1 MKGVMNLTEDKVKLV
16 GYTFAISLL
25 IPPNVGLNIMGLNF
39 EDLPLILL
47 FGYLFYLKLDDYK
60 KNNLDK
66 FDIYFLIFLSVFMLY
81 TNIFV
86 ESRGIFNQTNLR
98 FYFYFFLAFL
108 VVSICDSEK
117 NKIEKIFEPLSLVMV
132 INLFIILTKFEIN
145 GNLNG
150 WISNNTAGIN
160 PFTSGR
166 LGGLQGGGPNV
177 IGIICAI
184 SALVYLFKIFN
195 SKDLNKNLKS
205 NKFNLF
211 ILLISLLN
219 LYLTYSR
226 GSYLA
231 LGVGFLILLL
241 TTDSLKKQNKFS
253 LVILMT
259 FLTLI
264 FIYINPSIFLKQ
276 TNRGFLNELGFNN
289 ASLIQGT
296 GGGNYIKS
304 VYKEYLVTLDDKT
317 LMDEFNITY
326 SASEKNINKKLSEN
340 TEGPVDGG
348 FLKLD
353 FIYKDNYLPRSVI
366 SFHYSNNGTQWEQIG
381 FDHTNGTVINLI
393 QNDSY
398 FEVGGWGDGQSNDD
412 SYLDGVINEVE
423 IKTETS
429 INRYEFPK
437 YKRGIDYFVLTP
449 KLRNVYRGDLKYSE
463 SGIQL
468 ERPRDY
474 WLALPNYVDLSKKD
488 FSIVVGLDIDEIPKG
503 NETIFSQSSI
513 LRLNEEFNDQS
524 WKWSIVDGRMYF
536 FWIENVDN
544 GYSNYLGGQ
553 SLRSGKLISV
563 DGKFQSIMSDFN
575 ISQYDE
581 ITTSHNGFLTMSVEY
596 GILPV
601 AFLLL
606 SFLYLVFNNLNRNYL
621 FEHIIFAMFLIQNLT
636 NDLIYSPDIAIYFWI
651 VPVYFLKNILR
662 VND

>member
-39 EDLPLILL
+39 EDVPLMLL

-98 FYFYFFLAFL
+98 FYFYFFLSFL
-108 VVSICDSEK
+108 VVSICDSDK

-184 SALVYLFKIFN
+184 SALVYIFKIFN
-195 SKDLNKNLKS
+195 SEDSNINLKS

-211 ILLISLLN
+211 IILISLLN

-241 TTDSLKKQNKFS
+241 ATDSIKKQNKFYF
-253 LVILMT
+253 VILMSV
-259 FLTLI
+259 LTLI
-264 FIYINPSIFLKQ
+264 FVYINPSIFLKQ

-317 LMDEFNITY
+317 LLDEFNITY
-326 SASEKNINKKLSEN
+326 SASEKNTNKKLLEN
-340 TEGPVDGG
+340 NEGPVDGG

-353 FIYKDNYLPRSVI
+353 FIYRDNYLPRSVI

-553 SLRSGKLISV
+553 SLRSGKLISL

-606 SFLYLVFNNLNRNYL
+606 SFIYLVFNNLNRNYL

>member
-66 FDIYFLIFLSVFMLY
+66 FDIYFLIFLSVFVLY

-98 FYFYFFLAFL
+98 FYFYFFLSFL
-108 VVSICDSEK
+108 VVSICDSDK

-184 SALVYLFKIFN
+184 SALVYLFKIIN
-195 SKDLNKNLKS
+195 SEVSNMSLKS

-211 ILLISLLN
+211 IILISLLN

-241 TTDSLKKQNKFS
+241 ATDSIKKQNKFYF
-253 LVILMT
+253 VILMSV
-259 FLTLI
+259 LTLI
-264 FIYINPSIFLKQ
+264 FVYINPSIFLKQ

-317 LMDEFNITY
+317 LLDEFNITY
-326 SASEKNINKKLSEN
+326 SASEKNTNKKLLEN

-353 FIYKDNYLPRSVI
+353 FIYRDNYLPRSVI

-553 SLRSGKLISV
+553 SLRSGKLISI

-601 AFLLL
+601 VFLLL

>member
-39 EDLPLILL
+39 EDLPLIFL

-66 FDIYFLIFLSVFMLY
+66 FDIYFLIFLSVFVLY

-98 FYFYFFLAFL
+98 FYFYFFLSFL
-108 VVSICDSEK
+108 VVSICDSDK

-184 SALVYLFKIFN
+184 SALVYIFKIFN
-195 SKDLNKNLKS
+195 SEDSNINLKS

-211 ILLISLLN
+211 IILISLLN

-241 TTDSLKKQNKFS
+241 ATDSIKKQNKFYF
-253 LVILMT
+253 VILMSV
-259 FLTLI
+259 LTLF

-317 LMDEFNITY
+317 LLDEFNITY
-326 SASEKNINKKLSEN
+326 SASEKNTNKKLLEN

-348 FLKLD
+348 FLKLE
-353 FIYKDNYLPRSVI
+353 FIYRDNYLPRSVI

-553 SLRSGKLISV
+553 SLRSGKLISL

-621 FEHIIFAMFLIQNLT
+621 FEHIIFTMFLVQNLT

>member
-39 EDLPLILL
+39 EDLPLIFL

-66 FDIYFLIFLSVFMLY
+66 FDIYFLIFLSVFVLY

-98 FYFYFFLAFL
+98 FYFYFFLSFL
-108 VVSICDSEK
+108 VVSICDSDK

-184 SALVYLFKIFN
+184 SALVYLFKIIN
-195 SKDLNKNLKS
+195 LEASNMSLKS

-211 ILLISLLN
+211 IIFISLLN

-241 TTDSLKKQNKFS
+241 ATDSIKKQNKFYF
-253 LVILMT
+253 VILMSV
-259 FLTLI
+259 LTLI
-264 FIYINPSIFLKQ
+264 FVYINPSIFLKQ

-317 LMDEFNITY
+317 LLDEFNITY
-326 SASEKNINKKLSEN
+326 SASEKNTNKKLLEN

-353 FIYKDNYLPRSVI
+353 FIYRDNYLPRSVI

-553 SLRSGKLISV
+553 SLRSGKLISL

-606 SFLYLVFNNLNRNYL
+606 SFIYLVFNNLNRNYL

>member
-39 EDLPLILL
+39 EDLPLIFL
-47 FGYLFYLKLDDYK
+47 FGYLSYLKLDDYK

-66 FDIYFLIFLSVFMLY
+66 FDIYFLIFLSVFVLY

-98 FYFYFFLAFL
+98 FYFYFFLSFL
-108 VVSICDSEK
+108 VVSICDSDK

-184 SALVYLFKIFN
+184 SALVYLFKIIN
-195 SKDLNKNLKS
+195 LEASNMSLKS

-211 ILLISLLN
+211 IILISLLN

-241 TTDSLKKQNKFS
+241 ATDSIKKQNKFYF
-253 LVILMT
+253 VILMSV
-259 FLTLI
+259 LTLI
-264 FIYINPSIFLKQ
+264 FVYINPSIFLKQ

-304 VYKEYLVTLDDKT
+304 VYKEYLVTLDEKT
-317 LMDEFNITY
+317 LMDKFNITY
-326 SASEKNINKKLSEN
+326 SASEKNTNKKLLEN

-353 FIYKDNYLPRSVI
+353 FIYRDNYLPRSVI

-524 WKWSIVDGRMYF
+524 WKWAIVDGRMYF

-553 SLRSGKLISV
+553 SLRSGKLISL

-606 SFLYLVFNNLNRNYL
+606 SFIYLVFNNLNRNYL

-651 VPVYFLKNILR
+651 VPIYFLKNILR

>member
-39 EDLPLILL
+39 EDLPLIFL

-66 FDIYFLIFLSVFMLY
+66 FDIYFLIFLSVFVLY

-98 FYFYFFLAFL
+98 FYFYFFLSFI
-108 VVSICDSEK
+108 VVSICDSDK

-184 SALVYLFKIFN
+184 SALVYLFKIIN
-195 SKDLNKNLKS
+195 LEASNMSLKS

-211 ILLISLLN
+211 IIFISLLN

-241 TTDSLKKQNKFS
+241 ATDSIKKQNKFYF
-253 LVILMT
+253 VILMSV
-259 FLTLI
+259 LTLF

-317 LMDEFNITY
+317 LLDEFNITY
-326 SASEKNINKKLSEN
+326 SASEKNTNKKLLEN

-353 FIYKDNYLPRSVI
+353 FIYRDNYLPRSVI

-423 IKTETS
+423 IKTDTS

-553 SLRSGKLISV
+553 SLRSGKLISL

>member
-1 MKGVMNLTEDKVKLV
+1 MKGVMNLTGDKVKLV

-39 EDLPLILL
+39 EDLPLIFL

-66 FDIYFLIFLSVFMLY
+66 FDIYFLIFLSVFVLY

-98 FYFYFFLAFL
+98 FYFYFFLSFI

-184 SALVYLFKIFN
+184 SALVYLFKIIN
-195 SKDLNKNLKS
+195 SEVSNMSLKS

-211 ILLISLLN
+211 IIFISLLN

-241 TTDSLKKQNKFS
+241 ATDSIKKQNKFY
-253 LVILMT
+253 LTILIT
-259 FLTLI
+259 VLTLI
-264 FIYINPSIFLKQ
+264 FIYVNPSIFLKQ
-276 TNRGFLNELGFNN
+276 TNRGFLNELGLNN

-317 LMDEFNITY
+317 LLDEFNITY
-326 SASEKNINKKLSEN
+326 SASEKNTNKKLLEN

-353 FIYKDNYLPRSVI
+353 FIYRDNYLPRSVI

-553 SLRSGKLISV
+553 SLRSGKLISL

-601 AFLLL
+601 VFLLL

>member
-39 EDLPLILL
+39 EDLPLIFL

-98 FYFYFFLAFL
+98 FYFYFFLSFL
-108 VVSICDSEK
+108 VVSICDSDK

-184 SALVYLFKIFN
+184 SALVYLFKIIN
-195 SKDLNKNLKS
+195 LEVSNMSLKS

-211 ILLISLLN
+211 IIFISLLN

-241 TTDSLKKQNKFS
+241 ATDSIKKQNKFYF
-253 LVILMT
+253 VILMSV
-259 FLTLI
+259 LTLF

-317 LMDEFNITY
+317 LLDEFNITY
-326 SASEKNINKKLSEN
+326 PASEKNTNKKLLEN

-353 FIYKDNYLPRSVI
+353 FIYRDNYLPRSVI

-553 SLRSGKLISV
+553 SLRSGKLISL

-651 VPVYFLKNILR
+651 VPIYFLKNILR

>member
-1 MKGVMNLTEDKVKLV
+1 MKGIMNLTEDKVKLV

-47 FGYLFYLKLDDYK
+47 FGYLFFLKLDDYK

-160 PFTSGR
+160 PFTTGR

-195 SKDLNKNLKS
+195 SEDSNKNLKS

-211 ILLISLLN
+211 IILISLLN

-231 LGVGFLILLL
+231 LGVGFFILLL
-241 TTDSLKKQNKFS
+241 TTNSIKKQNKFY

-296 GGGNYIKS
+296 GGGNYIKT

-340 TEGPVDGG
+340 TEGPIDGG

-366 SFHYSNNGTQWEQIG
+366 SFHYSNNGIQWEQIG

-393 QNDSY
+393 ENDSY

-412 SYLDGVINEVE
+412 SFLDGVINEVE

-437 YKRGIDYFVLTP
+437 YKRGVDYFVLTP

-474 WLALPNYVDLSKKD
+474 WLALPNYVNLSKKD
-488 FSIVVGLDIDEIPKG
+488 FSIVVGLDIEEVPKG

-563 DGKFQSIMSDFN
+563 DGKFKSIMSNFN

-606 SFLYLVFNNLNRNYL
+606 SFLYLVINNLSRNHI
-621 FEHIIFAMFLIQNLT
+621 FEHIIFTMFLVQNLT
-636 NDLIYSPDIAIYFWI
+636 NDLIYSPDIGIYFWI

>member
-66 FDIYFLIFLSVFMLY
+66 FDIYFLIFLSVFVLY

-98 FYFYFFLAFL
+98 FYFYFFLSFL
-108 VVSICDSEK
+108 VVSICDSDK

-150 WISNNTAGIN
+150 WISNNTAEIN

-195 SKDLNKNLKS
+195 SENSNMNLKS
-205 NKFNLF
+205 NKFNLL
-211 ILLISLLN
+211 IISISLLN

-241 TTDSLKKQNKFS
+241 ATDSIKKQNKFYF
-253 LVILMT
+253 VILMSV
-259 FLTLI
+259 LTLF

-304 VYKEYLVTLDDKT
+304 VYKEYLVTLDEKT

-326 SASEKNINKKLSEN
+326 SASEKNTNKKLLEN

-353 FIYKDNYLPRSVI
+353 FIYRDKYLPRSVI

-553 SLRSGKLISV
+553 SLRSGKLISL

-621 FEHIIFAMFLIQNLT
+621 FEHIIFAMFLVQNLT

>member
-39 EDLPLILL
+39 EDLPLIFL

-66 FDIYFLIFLSVFMLY
+66 FDIYFLIFLSVFILY

-98 FYFYFFLAFL
+98 FYFYFFLSFL
-108 VVSICDSEK
+108 VVSICDSDK

-184 SALVYLFKIFN
+184 SALVYLFKIIN
-195 SKDLNKNLKS
+195 SEVSNMSLKS
-205 NKFNLF
+205 NKFNLL

-231 LGVGFLILLL
+231 FGVGFLILLL
-241 TTDSLKKQNKFS
+241 ATDSIKKQNKFYF
-253 LVILMT
+253 VILMSV
-259 FLTLI
+259 LTLF

-317 LMDEFNITY
+317 LLDEFNITY
-326 SASEKNINKKLSEN
+326 SASEKNTNKKLLEN

-353 FIYKDNYLPRSVI
+353 FIYRDNYLPRSVI

-553 SLRSGKLISV
+553 SLRSGKLISL

-601 AFLLL
+601 VFLLL

>member
-39 EDLPLILL
+39 EDLPLIFL

-66 FDIYFLIFLSVFMLY
+66 FDIYFLIFLSVFVLY

-98 FYFYFFLAFL
+98 FYFYFFLSFL
-108 VVSICDSEK
+108 VVSICDSDK

-184 SALVYLFKIFN
+184 SALVYIFKIFN
-195 SKDLNKNLKS
+195 SEDSNINLKS

-211 ILLISLLN
+211 IILISLLN

-241 TTDSLKKQNKFS
+241 ATDSIKKQNKFYF
-253 LVILMT
+253 VILMSV
-259 FLTLI
+259 LTLF

-317 LMDEFNITY
+317 LLDEFNITY
-326 SASEKNINKKLSEN
+326 SASEKNTNKKLLEN

-353 FIYKDNYLPRSVI
+353 FIYRDNYLPRSVI

-553 SLRSGKLISV
+553 SLRSGKLISL

-601 AFLLL
+601 VFLLL

>member
-47 FGYLFYLKLDDYK
+47 FGYLFYLKLDNYK
-60 KNNLDK
+60 KNNLVK
-66 FDIYFLIFLSVFMLY
+66 FDIYFLIFLSVFILY

-98 FYFYFFLAFL
+98 FYFYFFLSFL
-108 VVSICDSEK
+108 VVSISDSEK
-117 NKIEKIFEPLSLVMV
+117 NKIEKIFEPLSLVMIV
-132 INLFIILTKFEIN
+132 NLFIILTKFEIS

-150 WISNNTAGIN
+150 WISNNTAGVN

-184 SALVYLFKIFN
+184 SALVYLFKIIN
-195 SKDLNKNLKS
+195 SEDSHMNLKS

-211 ILLISLLN
+211 IILISLLN

-241 TTDSLKKQNKFS
+241 ATDSLTKQNKFYF
-253 LVILMT
+253 VILISV
-259 FLTLI
+259 LTLI

-326 SASEKNINKKLSEN
+326 SASEKNNNKKLSTN
-340 TEGPVDGG
+340 TEGPVEGG

-353 FIYKDNYLPRSVI
+353 FIYKDNFLPRSVI
-366 SFHYSNNGTQWEQIG
+366 SFHYSDNGTQWEQIG
-381 FDHTNGTVINLI
+381 FDHTNGSVINLI

-423 IKTETS
+423 IKTDTS

-437 YKRGIDYFVLTP
+437 YKRGLDYFVLTP

-468 ERPRDY
+468 DRPRDY

-606 SFLYLVFNNLNRNYL
+606 SFLYLVFNNLNSNYL
-621 FEHIIFAMFLIQNLT
+621 FEHIIFAMFLVQNLT

>member
-39 EDLPLILL
+39 EDLPLIFL

-66 FDIYFLIFLSVFMLY
+66 FDIYFLIFLSVFVLY

-98 FYFYFFLAFL
+98 FYFYFFLSFL
-108 VVSICDSEK
+108 VVSICDSDK
-117 NKIEKIFEPLSLVMV
+117 NKIEKIFEPLSLVMI

-184 SALVYLFKIFN
+184 SALVYLFKIIN
-195 SKDLNKNLKS
+195 SEVSDMSLKS

-211 ILLISLLN
+211 IILISLLN

-241 TTDSLKKQNKFS
+241 ATDSIKKQNKFYF
-253 LVILMT
+253 VILMSV
-259 FLTLI
+259 LTLI
-264 FIYINPSIFLKQ
+264 FVYINPSIFLKQ
-276 TNRGFLNELGFNN
+276 TNRGFLNELGFSN

-317 LMDEFNITY
+317 LFDEFNITY
-326 SASEKNINKKLSEN
+326 SASEKNTNKKLLEN

-353 FIYKDNYLPRSVI
+353 FIYRDNYLPRSVI

-553 SLRSGKLISV
+553 SLRSGKLISL

-601 AFLLL
+601 VFLLL

>member
-1 MKGVMNLTEDKVKLV
+1 MKGIMNLTEDKVKLV

-98 FYFYFFLAFL
+98 FYFYFFLSFL
-108 VVSICDSEK
+108 VVSICDSDK

-184 SALVYLFKIFN
+184 SALVYLFKIIN
-195 SKDLNKNLKS
+195 SEVSNMSLKS

-211 ILLISLLN
+211 IIFISLLN

-241 TTDSLKKQNKFS
+241 ATDSIKKQNKFYF
-253 LVILMT
+253 VILMSV
-259 FLTLI
+259 LTLI
-264 FIYINPSIFLKQ
+264 FVYINPSIFLKQ

-317 LMDEFNITY
+317 LLDEFNITY
-326 SASEKNINKKLSEN
+326 SASEKNTNKKLLEN
-340 TEGPVDGG
+340 NEGPVDGG

-353 FIYKDNYLPRSVI
+353 FIYRDNYLPRSVI

-553 SLRSGKLISV
+553 SLRSGKLISL

-601 AFLLL
+601 VFLLL

-651 VPVYFLKNILR
+651 VPIYFLKNILR

>member
-1 MKGVMNLTEDKVKLV
+1 M
-16 GYTFAISLL
+16 
-25 IPPNVGLNIMGLNF
+25 
-39 EDLPLILL
+39 
-47 FGYLFYLKLDDYK
+47 YK
-60 KNNLDK
+60 
-66 FDIYFLIFLSVFMLY
+66 
-81 TNIFV
+81 
-86 ESRGIFNQTNLR
+86 RQ
-98 FYFYFFLAFL
+98 
-108 VVSICDSEK
+108 
-117 NKIEKIFEPLSLVMV
+117 
-132 INLFIILTKFEIN
+132 
-145 GNLNG
+145 
-150 WISNNTAGIN
+150 
-160 PFTSGR
+160 TSGR

-184 SALVYLFKIFN
+184 SALVYIFKIFN
-195 SKDLNKNLKS
+195 SEDSNINLKS

-211 ILLISLLN
+211 IILISLLN

-241 TTDSLKKQNKFS
+241 ATDSIKKQNKFYF
-253 LVILMT
+253 VILMSV
-259 FLTLI
+259 LTLF

-317 LMDEFNITY
+317 LLDEFNITY
-326 SASEKNINKKLSEN
+326 PASEKNTNKKLLEN
-340 TEGPVDGG
+340 NEGPVDGG

-353 FIYKDNYLPRSVI
+353 FIYRDNYLPRSVI

-553 SLRSGKLISV
+553 SLRSGKLISL

-601 AFLLL
+601 AFFLLC
-606 SFLYLVFNNLNRNYL
+606 FLYLVFNNLNRNYL

>member
-16 GYTFAISLL
+16 GYTFAISLI

-39 EDLPLILL
+39 EDLPLIFL

-66 FDIYFLIFLSVFMLY
+66 FDIYFLIFLSVFVLY

-98 FYFYFFLAFL
+98 FYFYFFLSFL
-108 VVSICDSEK
+108 VVSICDSDK

-184 SALVYLFKIFN
+184 SALVYLFKIIN
-195 SKDLNKNLKS
+195 LEASNMSLKS

-211 ILLISLLN
+211 IIFISLLN

-241 TTDSLKKQNKFS
+241 ATDSITKQNKFYF
-253 LVILMT
+253 VILMSV
-259 FLTLI
+259 LTLF

-317 LMDEFNITY
+317 LMDKFNITY
-326 SASEKNINKKLSEN
+326 SASEKNNNKKLSTN
-340 TEGPVDGG
+340 TEGPVEGG

-353 FIYKDNYLPRSVI
+353 FIYKDNFLPRSVI
-366 SFHYSNNGTQWEQIG
+366 SFHYSDNGTQWEQIG
-381 FDHTNGTVINLI
+381 FDHTNGSVINLI

-449 KLRNVYRGDLKYSE
+449 KLRNVYRGDLNYSE

-488 FSIVVGLDIDEIPKG
+488 FSIVVGLDINEIPKG

-601 AFLLL
+601 VFLLL

>member
-66 FDIYFLIFLSVFMLY
+66 FDIYFLIFLSVFILY

-98 FYFYFFLAFL
+98 FYFYFFLSFL
-108 VVSICDSEK
+108 VVSICDSDK

-184 SALVYLFKIFN
+184 SALVYLFKIIN
-195 SKDLNKNLKS
+195 LEASNMSLKS

-211 ILLISLLN
+211 IIFISLLN

-241 TTDSLKKQNKFS
+241 ATDSIKKQNKFYF
-253 LVILMT
+253 VILMSV
-259 FLTLI
+259 LTLI
-264 FIYINPSIFLKQ
+264 FVYINPSIFLKQ

-317 LMDEFNITY
+317 LLDEFNITY
-326 SASEKNINKKLSEN
+326 SASEKNTNKKLLEN

-353 FIYKDNYLPRSVI
+353 FIYRDNYLPRSVI

-553 SLRSGKLISV
+553 SLRSGKLISL

-601 AFLLL
+601 VFLLL

>member
-1 MKGVMNLTEDKVKLV
+1 
-16 GYTFAISLL
+16 
-25 IPPNVGLNIMGLNF
+25 MGLNF
-39 EDLPLILL
+39 EDLPLIFL

-66 FDIYFLIFLSVFMLY
+66 FDIYFLIFLSVFILY

-86 ESRGIFNQTNLR
+86 ENRGIFNQTNLR
-98 FYFYFFLAFL
+98 FYFYFFLSFI

-184 SALVYLFKIFN
+184 SALVYLFKIIN
-195 SKDLNKNLKS
+195 SEVSNMSLKS

-211 ILLISLLN
+211 IIFISLLN

-241 TTDSLKKQNKFS
+241 ATDSIKKQNKFYF
-253 LVILMT
+253 VILMSV
-259 FLTLI
+259 LTLI
-264 FIYINPSIFLKQ
+264 FVYINPSIFLKQ

-317 LMDEFNITY
+317 LLDEFNITY
-326 SASEKNINKKLSEN
+326 SASEKNTNKKLLEN

-353 FIYKDNYLPRSVI
+353 FIYRDNYLPRSVI

-553 SLRSGKLISV
+553 SLRSGKLISL

-601 AFLLL
+601 VFLLL
-606 SFLYLVFNNLNRNYL
+606 SFLYLVSNNLNRNYM

>member
-16 GYTFAISLL
+16 GYSFAISLL

-66 FDIYFLIFLSVFMLY
+66 FDIYFLIFLSVFVLY

-98 FYFYFFLAFL
+98 FYFYFFLSFL
-108 VVSICDSEK
+108 VVSICDSDK

-145 GNLNG
+145 GDLNG

-184 SALVYLFKIFN
+184 SALVYLFKIIN
-195 SKDLNKNLKS
+195 SEVSNMSLKS

-211 ILLISLLN
+211 IILISLLN

-231 LGVGFLILLL
+231 FGVGFLILLL
-241 TTDSLKKQNKFS
+241 ATDSIKKQNKFYF
-253 LVILMT
+253 VILMSV
-259 FLTLI
+259 LTLI
-264 FIYINPSIFLKQ
+264 FVYINPSIFLKQ

-317 LMDEFNITY
+317 LLDEFNITY
-326 SASEKNINKKLSEN
+326 SASEKNTNKKLLEN
-340 TEGPVDGG
+340 NEGPVDGG

-353 FIYKDNYLPRSVI
+353 FIYRDNYLPRSVI

-553 SLRSGKLISV
+553 SLRSGKLISL

>member
-66 FDIYFLIFLSVFMLY
+66 FDIYFLIFLSVFILY

-98 FYFYFFLAFL
+98 FYFYFFLSFI

-184 SALVYLFKIFN
+184 SALVYLFKIIN
-195 SKDLNKNLKS
+195 SEVSNMSLKS

-211 ILLISLLN
+211 IVLISLLN

-241 TTDSLKKQNKFS
+241 ATDSIKKQNKFYF
-253 LVILMT
+253 VILMSI
-259 FLTLI
+259 LTLI
-264 FIYINPSIFLKQ
+264 FVYINPSIFLKQ

-340 TEGPVDGG
+340 TEGPIDGG

-553 SLRSGKLISV
+553 SLRSGKLISL

-606 SFLYLVFNNLNRNYL
+606 SFIYLVFNNLNRNYL